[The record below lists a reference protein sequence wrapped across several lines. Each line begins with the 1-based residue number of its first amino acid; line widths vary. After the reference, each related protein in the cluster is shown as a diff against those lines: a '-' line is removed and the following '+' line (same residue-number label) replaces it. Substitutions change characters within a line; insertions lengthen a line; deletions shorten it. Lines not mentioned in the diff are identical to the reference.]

1 MNSDLLGCTVEI
13 PNVNGP
19 IRGRIRGIG
28 MRPSDGEVRL
38 VIELEDGKLRAVPAD
53 GAAVTPRTL
62 PAQSR
67 PYA

>member
-1 MNSDLLGCTVEI
+1 MNSDLLGCTVEVTSI
-13 PNVNGP
+13 KGVL
-19 IRGRIRGIG
+19 RGRVRGIG

-53 GAAVTPRTL
+53 GAIVTARTL
-62 PAQSR
+62 PAISR